1 MRAAHAFDGDVALP
15 CTAAADHIA
24 AVTAPD
30 RRPHPAGNRDN
41 NYTAPATAPE
51 R

>member
-1 MRAAHAFDGDVALP
+1 MPAAQAFDSDVALP

-30 RRPHPAGNRDN
+30 R
-41 NYTAPATAPE
+41 
-51 R
+51 